1 MRPAEVTTTQ
11 IIVAGIQLEKN
22 GKAVNGSSLRK
33 LIGAGN
39 PARLMR
45 VWEETSFTRG
55 SNQAESGAVEVAGG
69 GANASPPMISPGS
82 QSVHRE
88 VEVLRNHVQ
97 ALQAQLEAAQSE
109 SANLS
114 HQVQQV
120 NVVVDA
126 VTDDR
131 NKYKLRCAE
140 LEGKDKSHQT
150 RIAELNARIDEQR
163 GELHRGSQA
172 RISLQLALDALLK
185 AAPHT
190 TS

>member
-45 VWEETSFTRG
+45 VWEETSTTRG
-55 SNQAESGAVEVAGG
+55 SDQDEQEAIEVAEG
-69 GANASPPMISPGS
+69 NVSASPPINSPGS
-82 QSVHRE
+82 QSVHSE
-88 VEVLRNHVQ
+88 VKALRNHVQ
-97 ALQAQLEAAQSE
+97 ALQTQLEAALKE
-109 SANLS
+109 TANLS

-120 NVVVDA
+120 NLVVDA

-172 RISLQLALDALLK
+172 RISLQLAIDALLK
-185 AAPHT
+185 AAPHIT
-190 TS
+190 T